1 MRDSILLR
9 LLLVGSLLLT
19 IAVLS
24 FLGGSLLQ
32 KQAKNRIAAYEK
44 ECRLT
49 IDSLQMPIS
58 SEEWW
63 RGALRETLLRAAAE
77 PDGHQLADSMQ
88 KISRAGSDSLQLMIW
103 KRDGEVLHA
112 VPTDAAARFN
122 LPAAARALTA
132 IISADY
138 QPVLLAEASEDLD
151 ALYAMFEWPV
161 LHQLLIG
168 SEGGEAHFI
177 RPKPGLKSD
186 LFWLQVQGDT
196 FMWARLPE
204 KLFSKPVH
212 AIEAIK
218 VAETRLAAD
227 QILFLF
233 RHETG
238 RPLEILQQAGKNGFS
253 NPQPDIARLLSEK
266 QNSAGRWQIVC
277 ENLSGGYILVAGKR
291 RSFMVMLA
299 CRPEFPL
306 LLLWLL
312 LMLATP
318 LLVKIWRSWGSFRV
332 SMRLC
337 LLFIIANLMPM
348 TIALAGFGDYLWQK
362 NLVGEEEVRQRT
374 FSAMRSLDEGYLS
387 FRFGLESRLGYL
399 TDELQKLI
407 ESGEKPQKICEWLK
421 LGLAEFPYS
430 NFTLLQNGSKV
441 LFTERGEVGKERS
454 KMTSNDELTVALMQ
468 FIFYKTSRIAKPDL
482 RMEMLDSFVAAIN
495 NKPADEVVLD
505 FVRFDR
511 RFRDFGFGRTI
522 LPTYI
527 AFIKDSGRQ
536 EYSHALIVS
545 FRSQNLQHAF
555 ISGRLAE
562 INRNSDCI
570 RFAAIDDQ
578 SFCIGGFGG
587 SMSDEQKRFVRS
599 LGLVPA
605 VFAGEVTEGDSVCEL
620 SGIRGY
626 NLNLYSLLAFRS
638 VQSVGNKLNVDR
650 LGLIISAGLDL
661 IFMTLVIIVL
671 RRRFAGPLSELK
683 AGILALAA
691 RDFSWRVPVRG
702 NDELGQAAAAF
713 NDIMVDSHD
722 LQLAGQVQQKLFP
735 ERIFRHGRLMIASH
749 NSSMGELGGDYF
761 DCLRIDEHRA
771 AFLIGDVTGHGVP
784 AAMIMAMAKAV
795 TVQNQHLW
803 TRPKEL
809 LEELHHVLRAVRR
822 PDAPMNMTF
831 QYFLVDTLSGEVQIA
846 NAGHPF
852 PFLISQNGGCEKIQI
867 TSVPLGSIAR
877 PMVNLKSVFI
887 RPGEKLVAWTD
898 GLAEMAGPDGR
909 VFGYDNLPELVQS
922 CDDNDLPQMLEK
934 LMKKA
939 ADFRG
944 AAARNDDI
952 TLIIAAMEG
961 GQDS

>member
-1 MRDSILLR
+1 MRDSLLPR
-9 LLLVGSLLLT
+9 LLLIGSLLFT
-19 IAVLS
+19 IAVLA

-32 KQAKNRIAAYEK
+32 RQAENRIAAYEK

-49 IDSLQMPIS
+49 IDNLQMPIS

-63 RGALRETLLRAAAE
+63 RGVLRETLLVAAAE
-77 PDGHQLADSMQ
+77 PDGHKLADSMQ
-88 KISRAGSDSLQLMIW
+88 KISRAGSDSLQLLIW

-112 VPTDAAARFN
+112 VPTDAAARYN
-122 LPAAARALTA
+122 LPAVARALTA
-132 IISADY
+132 VISADY
-138 QPVLLAEASEDLD
+138 QPILPAEASDDLE

-186 LFWLQVQGDT
+186 LFWLQTQGDT
-196 FMWARLPE
+196 FMWARMPE
-204 KLFSKPVH
+204 KLFSRPVH
-212 AIEAIK
+212 ASEAIK
-218 VAETRLAAD
+218 SAETRLAGD
-227 QILFLF
+227 QILFLL
-233 RHETG
+233 HQEPG
-238 RPLEILQQAGKNGFS
+238 RPLEILQQAGKHGFS
-253 NPQPDIARLLSEK
+253 NPQSELARLLSEK

-277 ENLSGGYILVAGKR
+277 ENLSRGYILAAGKQ
-291 RSFMVMLA
+291 RSFLVMLA

-312 LMLATP
+312 LLSATP
-318 LLVKIWRSWGSFRV
+318 MLVKIWRGWGSLRV
-332 SMRLC
+332 NMRLC
-337 LLFIIANLMPM
+337 LLFIMANLMPM
-348 TIALAGFGDYLWQK
+348 TIALVGFGDYLWQK
-362 NLVGEEEVRQRT
+362 NLVGEEEARQRT

-387 FRFGLESRLGYL
+387 FRFGLESRLGSL
-399 TDELQKLI
+399 TDEFQALAG
-407 ESGEKPQKICEWLK
+407 SGEKPERICEWLR
-421 LGLAEFPYS
+421 LRLSEFPYS
-430 NFTLLQNGSKV
+430 DFTLLQNGSKV
-441 LFTERGEVGKERS
+441 LLTERGEVGAGGL
-454 KMTSNDELTVALMQ
+454 KMTSNDELTAALMQ
-468 FIFYKTSRIAKPDL
+468 FIFYKTSRTAKPDMK
-482 RMEMLDSFVAAIN
+482 MEMLDSFVAAIN

-527 AFIKDSGRQ
+527 AFIKDAGRQ

-562 INRNSDCI
+562 INRNSDGI

-587 SMSDEQKRFVRS
+587 SMPDEQKRFARS

-605 VFAGEVTEGDSVCEL
+605 VFPGEVTAGGSVCEL
-620 SGIRGY
+620 SGTRGC
-626 NLNLYSLLAFRS
+626 NLNFYSLLAFRS
-638 VQSVGNKLNVDR
+638 VQSVGNTLNVDR

-683 AGILALAA
+683 AGIMALAA
-691 RDFSWRVPVRG
+691 RDFAWRVPVLA

-722 LQLAGQVQQKLFP
+722 LQLAGQVQQRLFP

-761 DCLRIDEHRA
+761 DCLRINEHQT

-784 AAMIMAMAKAV
+784 AALIMAMAKAV
-795 TVQNQHLW
+795 TIQSRHLW

-831 QYFLVDTLSGEVQIA
+831 QYFLVDTLSGDVQIA

-852 PFLISQNGGCEKIQI
+852 PFLISQNGSCEKIQI
-867 TSVPLGSIAR
+867 MSVPLGSIAR
-877 PMVNLKSVFI
+877 PMVNLKSVCLK
-887 RPGEKLVAWTD
+887 PGDKLVAWTD

-909 VFGYDNLPELVQS
+909 VFGYDDLPELVRS

-934 LMKKA
+934 IMKKA
-939 ADFRG
+939 AAFRG

-952 TLIIAAMEG
+952 TVIIAAFDEY
-961 GQDS
+961 